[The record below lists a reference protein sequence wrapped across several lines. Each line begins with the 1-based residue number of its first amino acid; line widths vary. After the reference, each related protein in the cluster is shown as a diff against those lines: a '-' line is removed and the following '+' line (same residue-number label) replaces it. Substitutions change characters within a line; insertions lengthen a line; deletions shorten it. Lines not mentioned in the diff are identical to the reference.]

1 MPALTRWPLS
11 SCPNH
16 GIGCCPAAI
25 DARGIRQTRRPL
37 TSQTETST
45 SSATGSVNR
54 RDVWHRNG
62 LGVAISTPGRGVGS
76 SGTPVVASLMN
87 THAAPAPELSKIP
100 HTKAVSPSADSETER
115 PWPAAPAAP
124 VPTSFAPCWLHTPA
138 LRVNTQAAPAP
149 ALSLA
154 PPTTA
159 VFPSADSHTDPP
171 WAVVLNAAVVPTSF
185 APCWPHTLPVRL
197 YTQAAPSPESS
208 RLPPTTAVFPSA
220 DSETDS
226 PCSAA
231 PTAPVPTSFAPCWL
245 HTPAVRVNTHAAP
258 AFALST
264 FPPTTAVF
272 PSAESET
279 EHPWFAMPTASAP
292 TSFVPCCLQPLL
304 LLVYTHTAPTPWLSK
319 FPPTTAV
326 FPSADSATAS
336 PCCANPTAPVPTSFV
351 PCWLH
356 TPALRVK
363 IHAAPRLLL
372 SPYPPTTAVFPSADS
387 ETDTPCSAVP
397 TAPVPNSFAPCWLQ
411 TPALRVYTHVA
422 PAPILSLA
430 PPTIAVFPSADS
442 ETEYP

>member
-1 MPALTRWPLS
+1 MPAFTRWPLS

-62 LGVAISTPGRGVGS
+62 LGVAISTPGRGVGT

-258 AFALST
+258 AFALS
-264 FPPTTAVF
+264 
-272 PSAESET
+272 
-279 EHPWFAMPTASAP
+279 
-292 TSFVPCCLQPLL
+292 
-304 LLVYTHTAPTPWLSK
+304 K

>member
-1 MPALTRWPLS
+1 MPSFPRWPLS

-76 SGTPVVASLMN
+76 SGTPVVASRMN

-124 VPTSFAPCWLHTPA
+124 VPTSFAPCWLHTPP
-138 LRVNTQAAPAP
+138 L
-149 ALSLA
+149 
-154 PPTTA
+154 
-159 VFPSADSHTDPP
+159 
-171 WAVVLNAAVVPTSF
+171 
-185 APCWPHTLPVRL
+185 RL

-292 TSFVPCCLQPLL
+292 TSFVPC
-304 LLVYTHTAPTPWLSK
+304 
-319 FPPTTAV
+319 
-326 FPSADSATAS
+326 
-336 PCCANPTAPVPTSFV
+336 
-351 PCWLH
+351 
-356 TPALRVK
+356 
-363 IHAAPRLLL
+363 
-372 SPYPPTTAVFPSADS
+372 
-387 ETDTPCSAVP
+387 
-397 TAPVPNSFAPCWLQ
+397 
-411 TPALRVYTHVA
+411 
-422 PAPILSLA
+422 
-430 PPTIAVFPSADS
+430 
-442 ETEYP
+442 